1 MGLIQVFSLEAE
13 TSVYG
18 AISSTADCFDAIHM
32 TFEIFSSIKSHI
44 IRWPRHLLMAGS
56 LCLLMACGGG
66 GGGGTPTAAAEPTT
80 TLENAS
86 VDLAPF
92 YAGKAIFLK
101 PTYSTG
107 IGKITWV
114 NVSGASGE
122 LSISGSGTLVQDN
135 PTSTTSY
142 TLTVTYQDPTK
153 VTTSLISKSAPTLT
167 VSITPVTVAPVT
179 LDQTQNTLTT
189 GRSDHASV
197 RLPDGRVLVSGG
209 TDGTTVLKSTEVF
222 DPSTEKWSAATDMKT
237 ARRGHT
243 MTLLQ
248 DNKVLVTGGFDGKVA
263 LATAEIYDPSAN
275 TWTTSLGPMALSH
288 RFHTATLLPDGNVL
302 IAGGVAGP
310 LLTAD
315 PKVTEIYTP
324 STGLFTAGPSL
335 QEARQGHTATMLKN
349 NQVLFVGNSGD
360 NSAAAK
366 ILTYNRSAPA
376 SSTWTSASS
385 TGNLRY
391 NHTATVMDA
400 GQSKV
405 LVVGGG
411 VAPISAEIYDLDA
424 NTWSTAAPMST
435 ARSLHT
441 STKLLDGRVLVVGG
455 YDGKQSLTSIEIYDP
470 ALNSWS
476 INPKVLN
483 SARAMHT
490 STLLM
495 NNGNVLIVGSY
506 FQTSGTILKTTE
518 LWRP

>member
-1 MGLIQVFSLEAE
+1 
-13 TSVYG
+13 
-18 AISSTADCFDAIHM
+18 M
-32 TFEIFSSIKSHI
+32 TFEIFSAIKSHI
-44 IRWPRHLLMAGS
+44 IRWLRHLLMAGGI
-56 LCLLMACGGG
+56 CLLVACGGG
-66 GGGGTPTAAAEPTT
+66 GGGGGGSPITAAEPTP

-86 VDLAPF
+86 LDLAPF

-107 IGKITWV
+107 TGKITWV
-114 NVSGASGE
+114 NASNTTGE
-122 LSISGSGTLVQDN
+122 LNISGSGTLIQDN
-135 PTSTTSY
+135 PTSTTTY

-153 VTTSLISKSAPTLT
+153 VTPSLISKSSPLLT
-167 VSITPVTVAPVT
+167 VTITPVTVAPVT
-179 LDQTQNTLTT
+179 LDQSQNTLTT
-189 GRSDHASV
+189 GRSDHTSV

-209 TDGTTVLKSTEVF
+209 TDGTTVLKSAEVF
-222 DPSTEKWSAATDMKT
+222 DPSTEKWSPATDMKT

-248 DNKVLVTGGFDGKVA
+248 DNKVLVTGGFDGKAA
-263 LATAEIYDPSAN
+263 LATAEIYDPSSN
-275 TWTTSLGPMALSH
+275 TWTATLGPMALSH
-288 RFHTATLLPDGNVL
+288 RFHSATLLPDGKVL

-335 QEARQGHTATMLKN
+335 QEARQGHTATMLKDSK
-349 NQVLFVGNSGD
+349 VLFIGNSGD
-360 NSAAAK
+360 NSSAGK
-366 ILTYNRSAPA
+366 ILTYNSATPA
-376 SSTWTSASS
+376 SSTWTSTS
-385 TGNLRY
+385 TAINSRY
-391 NHTATVMDA
+391 NHTATVLDVA
-400 GQSKV
+400 QSKV

-411 VAPISAEIYDLDA
+411 VAPTSVEIYNLDTD
-424 NTWSTAAPMST
+424 TWSTVSPMST

-470 ALNSWS
+470 VLNSWT
-476 INPKVLN
+476 INSKVLN